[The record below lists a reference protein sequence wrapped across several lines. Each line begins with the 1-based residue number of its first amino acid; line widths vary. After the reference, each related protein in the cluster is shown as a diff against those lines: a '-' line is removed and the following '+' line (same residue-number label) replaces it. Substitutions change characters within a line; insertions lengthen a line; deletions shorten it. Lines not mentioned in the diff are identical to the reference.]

1 VTAGLDHAGDG
12 AAIGD
17 AEIVIVGGGA
27 IGCAIAFR
35 LAEAGRTDV
44 LLLEKNAALASAT
57 TAQAAG
63 LVGQVRSSEDRVRL
77 AIDSVA
83 TFRRLQRQ
91 NGATPSWRE
100 VGSLRIA
107 LTDARAEEFRH
118 LLAIARRAGLEV
130 ELLDRA
136 AAAARW
142 PGRITAAVKA
152 LLWCPSDGYLQPYDL
167 AMAYREHARAA
178 GVRFATEVRV
188 TGIVL
193 SGRAVAAVET
203 THGRVRCATV
213 IVATGAHGWHVAR
226 LAGLELPI
234 VPVRHEYFITVPIA
248 GLRPDLPT
256 FRVPDATLYGRP
268 DVNALLLG
276 GWEPQALSCDPREY
290 ELADEPPTL
299 EPDWPVLANFSEL
312 LAPLYPPVAEAGI
325 RHVFRG
331 WPTFTPDGRF
341 IVGKSRRVPGL
352 VMAAGCNAHGVSG
365 SAGIGRHLVEALLE
379 RKPSAYVKSLSP
391 DRFTESPW
399 SWQDARR
406 KAQAVYERYYHI
418 GH

>member
-1 VTAGLDHAGDG
+1 VIAELDHTGVG
-12 AAIGD
+12 VAIGD
-17 AEIVIVGGGA
+17 AEVVIVGGGA

-44 LLLEKNAALASAT
+44 LLVEKNAALASAT

-77 AIDSVA
+77 AMDSVA
-83 TFRRLQRQ
+83 TFRRLQRHS
-91 NGATPSWRE
+91 GATPSWRE

-118 LLAIARRAGLEV
+118 LLAIARRVGLEV
-130 ELLDRA
+130 ELLDRTA
-136 AAAARW
+136 AAVRW
-142 PGRITAAVKA
+142 PGRITADVKA
-152 LLWCPSDGYLQPYDL
+152 ILWCPSDGYLQPYDL

-178 GVRFATEVRV
+178 GVRFATDVRV
-188 TGIVL
+188 TGIGL
-193 SGRAVAAVET
+193 SGGAVAAVET
-203 THGRVRCATV
+203 THGRVRCAMV

-234 VPVRHEYFITVPIA
+234 VPVRHEYFITVPIE

-276 GWEPQALSCDPREY
+276 GWEPQALSCDPRDY
-290 ELADEPPTL
+290 GLADEPPAL
-299 EPDWPVLANFSEL
+299 EPDWSVLANFSEL
-312 LAPLYPPVAEAGI
+312 LAPFYPPVAEAGI

-365 SAGIGRHLVEALLE
+365 SAGIGRHVVEALLE
-379 RKPSAYVKSLSP
+379 PKPSAYVQSLSP
-391 DRFTESPW
+391 DRFTETPW

-418 GH
+418 GY

>member
-1 VTAGLDHAGDG
+1 MAELDRNAGG
-12 AAIGD
+12 AEFKD

-27 IGCAIAFR
+27 IGCAVAYR
-35 LAEAGRTDV
+35 LAEAGKTNV
-44 LLLEKNAALASAT
+44 LLIEKNAALASAT

-77 AIDSVA
+77 AMDSVA
-83 TFRRLQRQ
+83 TFRRLQRHA
-91 NGATPSWRE
+91 GAVPNWRE

-107 LTDARAEEFRH
+107 LSDARADEFRH
-118 LLAIARRAGLEV
+118 LLATARRAGLEA
-130 ELLDRA
+130 ELLDQA
-136 AAAARW
+136 AAEARW
-142 PGRITAAVKA
+142 PGRITADVKA
-152 LLWCPSDGYLQPYDL
+152 VLWCPSDGYLQPYDL

-178 GVRFATEVRV
+178 GVRFATDVRV
-188 TGIVL
+188 TGIGL
-193 SGRAVAAVET
+193 SAGAVAAVET
-203 THGRVRCATV
+203 TRGRVRCAV
-213 IVATGAHGWHVAR
+213 AIIATGAHGWHVAR

-234 VPVRHEYFITVPIA
+234 VPVRHEYVITVPIE

-276 GWEPQALSCDPREY
+276 GWEPQALSCNPRDYGLE
-290 ELADEPPTL
+290 AEPPAI

-312 LAPLYPPVAEAGI
+312 LAPLYPPVAHAGI

-352 VMAAGCNAHGVSG
+352 IMAVGCNAHGVSG
-365 SAGIGRHLVEALLE
+365 SAGIGRHVVEALLE
-379 RKPSAYVKSLSP
+379 PTPSDYVKSLGP
-391 DRFTESPW
+391 DRFTETSW
-399 SWQDARR
+399 SWEDARR
-406 KAQAVYERYYHI
+406 KAQAIYERYYHI

>member
-1 VTAGLDHAGDG
+1 MTDLT
-12 AAIGD
+12 D

-27 IGCAIAFR
+27 IGCAIAYR
-35 LAEAGRTDV
+35 LAEAGKTDV
-44 LLLEKNAALASAT
+44 LLVEKNAALASAT

-77 AIDSVA
+77 AMDSVA
-83 TFRRLQRQ
+83 TFSRLQRHA
-91 NGATPSWRE
+91 GAVPNWRQ

-118 LLAIARRAGLEV
+118 LVATARRAGLEV

-136 AAAARW
+136 AAQARW
-142 PGRITAAVKA
+142 PGRITADVKA
-152 LLWCPSDGYLQPYDL
+152 VLWCPSDGYLQPYDL

-178 GVRFATEVRV
+178 GVRFATDVRV

-193 SGRAVAAVET
+193 TGGAVAGVET
-203 THGRVRCATV
+203 TQGRVRCAKA
-213 IVATGAHGWHVAR
+213 IIAAGAHGWHVAR
-226 LAGLELPI
+226 LAGIELPI
-234 VPVRHEYFITVPIA
+234 VPVRHEYVITVPIE
-248 GLRPDLPT
+248 GLRPGLPT

-276 GWEPQALSCDPREY
+276 GWEPEAMSCDPRAY
-290 ELADEPPTL
+290 DLDDEPPAI
-299 EPDWPVLANFSEL
+299 EPDWPVLANFSDL
-312 LAPLYPPVAEAGI
+312 LAPLYPPVAAAGI

-341 IVGKSRRVPGL
+341 IVGESRRVPGL

-365 SAGIGRHLVEALLE
+365 SAGIGRHVVEALLE
-379 RKPSAYVKSLSP
+379 PKPSAYVQSLSP
-391 DRFTESPW
+391 DRFTETGW
-399 SWQDARR
+399 SWEDARR
-406 KAQAVYERYYHI
+406 RAQAIYERYYHI